1 MWDGYPAVKGGG
13 ALNWTSYTNSTP
25 QITYTQQELTKDNKD
40 SHSLKSLF
48 HIPYN
53 SLYMTCHSLS
63 PLSKGSQADKLLV
76 KGSHKHTARIKSI
89 LASSLNIQDCCVM
102 ELQTYQFVSYITS
115 LSDWKTRHFRYLHA
129 RDSRGRVTRLPG
141 TIGGDGR
148 VYSIIYA
155 HGRLF
160 SHQR

>member
-13 ALNWTSYTNSTP
+13 ALNWTSHTNSTP
-25 QITYTQQELTKDNKD
+25 QITYTQQGLTKDSKD
-40 SHSLKSLF
+40 SHSLKSLL

-53 SLYMTCHSLS
+53 SLYMTRHSLS

-102 ELQTYQFVSYITS
+102 ELQTYQSTNRVIYHIP
-115 LSDWKTRHFRYLHA
+115 FRLHGLE
-129 RDSRGRVTRLPG
+129 DSP
-141 TIGGDGR
+141 
-148 VYSIIYA
+148 
-155 HGRLF
+155 F
-160 SHQR
+160 SVFACT